1 MDWLEAVVHTTTM
14 GADIVSDVLMNAGAV
29 GTAIEDRYDVTSSK
43 KSDGMWDMIDED
55 VLKHMSED
63 VLVKAY
69 FKSDASAP
77 ETLHLVE
84 QKLGEIA
91 KMDMGFDM
99 GSLTLDTQGV
109 REQDWAEN
117 WKKYYKPFRA
127 GERLVIKPSWEAYEP
142 KDGDL
147 VLELD
152 PGMAFG
158 TGTHETTFMCM
169 EQLEKYVTPGCRAID
184 VGCGSGILGL
194 AAAKLGAA
202 DVLAID
208 LDELA
213 VKVAAENTEKNG
225 LSNVVR
231 VAHGD
236 LLEKREE
243 KADVIVA
250 NIIADVICYL
260 CGPVKKHLLEGG
272 TFICSGIIDGREDE
286 YRWAGPYMVS
296 RQVVAVMPDSD
307 IETLA
312 DLAGKTIYAPGQG
325 ANPEYI
331 LRYVLTGNGLDPET
345 LHPYMWLCKGHYYS
359 TLSFYNFPYAFGG
372 LFARGLYEK
381 YMQEGAA
388 FVPVYR
394 KLLYA
399 TPVCTVEDT
408 AKVAGIDLTD
418 KKFWENSMLSYR
430 HNVDEFERLSKK
442 LNK

>member
-1 MDWLEAVVHTTTM
+1 M
-14 GADIVSDVLMNAGAV
+14 
-29 GTAIEDRYDVTSSK
+29 
-43 KSDGMWDMIDED
+43 
-55 VLKHMSED
+55 
-63 VLVKAY
+63 
-69 FKSDASAP
+69 
-77 ETLHLVE
+77 E

-99 GSLTLDTQGV
+99 GSLLLDTQGV

-142 KDGDL
+142 KEGDL

-236 LLEKREE
+236 LL
-243 KADVIVA
+243 
-250 NIIADVICYL
+250 
-260 CGPVKKHLLEGG
+260 
-272 TFICSGIIDGREDE
+272 
-286 YRWAGPYMVS
+286 
-296 RQVVAVMPDSD
+296 
-307 IETLA
+307 
-312 DLAGKTIYAPGQG
+312 
-325 ANPEYI
+325 
-331 LRYVLTGNGLDPET
+331 
-345 LHPYMWLCKGHYYS
+345 
-359 TLSFYNFPYAFGG
+359 
-372 LFARGLYEK
+372 
-381 YMQEGAA
+381 
-388 FVPVYR
+388 
-394 KLLYA
+394 
-399 TPVCTVEDT
+399 
-408 AKVAGIDLTD
+408 
-418 KKFWENSMLSYR
+418 
-430 HNVDEFERLSKK
+430 
-442 LNK
+442 

>member
-14 GADIVSDVLMNAGAV
+14 GADIVSEVLMNAGAI

-142 KDGDL
+142 KEGDL

-158 TGTHETTFMCM
+158 SGTHETTSMC
-169 EQLEKYVTPGCRAID
+169 LELLEDAMHGGESVID
-184 VGCGSGILGL
+184 VGTGSGILAIG
-194 AAAKLGAA
+194 AAMLGAK

-208 LDELA
+208 IDP
-213 VKVAAENTEKNG
+213 VA
-225 LSNVVR
+225 VR
-231 VAHGD
+231 VAKENIEHNHLSDRVRAVEGNLLASSDGVCD
-236 LLEKREE
+236 LC
-243 KADVIVA
+243 VA
-250 NIIADVICYL
+250 NIIADVICMFAQPL
-260 CGPVKKHLLEGG
+260 VEHIVPGG
-272 TFICSGIIDGREDE
+272 LFICSGIIKEREQD
-286 YRWAGPYMVS
+286 
-296 RQVVAVMPDSD
+296 VVNALTAADYT
-307 IETLA
+307 ILET
-312 DLAGKTIYAPGQG
+312 K
-325 ANPEYI
+325 
-331 LRYVLTGNGLDPET
+331 R
-345 LHPYMWLCKGHYYS
+345 KG
-359 TLSFYNFPYAFGG
+359 
-372 LFARGLYEK
+372 EW
-381 YMQEGAA
+381 
-388 FVPVYR
+388 
-394 KLLYA
+394 
-399 TPVCTVEDT
+399 
-408 AKVAGIDLTD
+408 VA
-418 KKFWENSMLSYR
+418 MLSR
-430 HNVDEFERLSKK
+430 RKK
-442 LNK
+442 

>member
-1 MDWLEAVVHTTTM
+1 M
-14 GADIVSDVLMNAGAV
+14 
-29 GTAIEDRYDVTSSK
+29 
-43 KSDGMWDMIDED
+43 
-55 VLKHMSED
+55 
-63 VLVKAY
+63 
-69 FKSDASAP
+69 
-77 ETLHLVE
+77 
-84 QKLGEIA
+84 
-91 KMDMGFDM
+91 
-99 GSLTLDTQGV
+99 
-109 REQDWAEN
+109 
-117 WKKYYKPFRA
+117 
-127 GERLVIKPSWEAYEP
+127 PSWEAYEP
-142 KDGDL
+142 KEGDL

-272 TFICSGIIDGREDE
+272 TFICSGIIKEREQD
-286 YRWAGPYMVS
+286 
-296 RQVVAVMPDSD
+296 VVNALTAADYT
-307 IETLA
+307 ILET
-312 DLAGKTIYAPGQG
+312 K
-325 ANPEYI
+325 
-331 LRYVLTGNGLDPET
+331 R
-345 LHPYMWLCKGHYYS
+345 KG
-359 TLSFYNFPYAFGG
+359 
-372 LFARGLYEK
+372 EW
-381 YMQEGAA
+381 
-388 FVPVYR
+388 
-394 KLLYA
+394 
-399 TPVCTVEDT
+399 
-408 AKVAGIDLTD
+408 VA
-418 KKFWENSMLSYR
+418 MLSR
-430 HNVDEFERLSKK
+430 RKK
-442 LNK
+442 

>member
-43 KSDGMWDMIDED
+43 KSDGMGDMIDED

-127 GERLVIKPSWEAYEP
+127 GEHLVIKPSWEAYEP
-142 KDGDL
+142 KEGDL

-158 TGTHETTFMCM
+158 SGTHETTSMC
-169 EQLEKYVTPGCRAID
+169 LELLEDAMHGGESVID
-184 VGCGSGILGL
+184 VGTGSGILAIG
-194 AAAKLGAA
+194 AAMLGAK

-208 LDELA
+208 IDP
-213 VKVAAENTEKNG
+213 VA
-225 LSNVVR
+225 VR
-231 VAHGD
+231 VAKENIEHNHLSDRVRAVEGNLLASSDGVCD
-236 LLEKREE
+236 LC
-243 KADVIVA
+243 VA
-250 NIIADVICYL
+250 NIIADVICMFAQPL
-260 CGPVKKHLLEGG
+260 VDHIVPGG
-272 TFICSGIIDGREDE
+272 LFICSGIIKEREQD
-286 YRWAGPYMVS
+286 
-296 RQVVAVMPDSD
+296 VVNALTAADYT
-307 IETLA
+307 ILET
-312 DLAGKTIYAPGQG
+312 K
-325 ANPEYI
+325 
-331 LRYVLTGNGLDPET
+331 R
-345 LHPYMWLCKGHYYS
+345 KG
-359 TLSFYNFPYAFGG
+359 
-372 LFARGLYEK
+372 EW
-381 YMQEGAA
+381 
-388 FVPVYR
+388 
-394 KLLYA
+394 
-399 TPVCTVEDT
+399 
-408 AKVAGIDLTD
+408 VA
-418 KKFWENSMLSYR
+418 MLSR
-430 HNVDEFERLSKK
+430 RKK
-442 LNK
+442 

>member
-1 MDWLEAVVHTTTM
+1 MVHTTTM

-99 GSLTLDTQGV
+99 GSLLLDTQGV

-142 KDGDL
+142 KEGDL

-208 LDELA
+208 LD
-213 VKVAAENTEKNG
+213 
-225 LSNVVR
+225 
-231 VAHGD
+231 
-236 LLEKREE
+236 
-243 KADVIVA
+243 
-250 NIIADVICYL
+250 
-260 CGPVKKHLLEGG
+260 VKKHLLEGG
-272 TFICSGIIDGREDE
+272 TFICSGIIREREEDVQ
-286 YRWAGPYMVS
+286 RALAAAGYTVCN
-296 RQVVAVMPDSD
+296 R
-307 IETLA
+307 LA
-312 DLAGKTIYAPGQG
+312 KGEWVCLAAK
-325 ANPEYI
+325 
-331 LRYVLTGNGLDPET
+331 L
-345 LHPYMWLCKGHYYS
+345 
-359 TLSFYNFPYAFGG
+359 
-372 LFARGLYEK
+372 
-381 YMQEGAA
+381 AA
-388 FVPVYR
+388 
-394 KLLYA
+394 
-399 TPVCTVEDT
+399 
-408 AKVAGIDLTD
+408 
-418 KKFWENSMLSYR
+418 
-430 HNVDEFERLSKK
+430 
-442 LNK
+442 

>member
-142 KDGDL
+142 KEGDL

-272 TFICSGIIDGREDE
+272 TFICSGIIRDDVQHALAA
-286 YRWAGPYMVS
+286 AGYTVCN
-296 RQVVAVMPDSD
+296 R
-307 IETLA
+307 LA
-312 DLAGKTIYAPGQG
+312 KGEWVCLAAK
-325 ANPEYI
+325 
-331 LRYVLTGNGLDPET
+331 L
-345 LHPYMWLCKGHYYS
+345 
-359 TLSFYNFPYAFGG
+359 
-372 LFARGLYEK
+372 
-381 YMQEGAA
+381 AA
-388 FVPVYR
+388 
-394 KLLYA
+394 
-399 TPVCTVEDT
+399 
-408 AKVAGIDLTD
+408 
-418 KKFWENSMLSYR
+418 
-430 HNVDEFERLSKK
+430 
-442 LNK
+442 